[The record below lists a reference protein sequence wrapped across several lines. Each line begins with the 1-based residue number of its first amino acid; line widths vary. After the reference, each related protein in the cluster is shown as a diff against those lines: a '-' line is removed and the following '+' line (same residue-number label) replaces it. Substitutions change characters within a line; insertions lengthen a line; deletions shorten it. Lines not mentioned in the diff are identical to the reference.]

1 MTPPVPWADLVLTFA
16 LAALSIA
23 VVTSPRIF
31 RAAIYLMGVLVV
43 TAAVYVRLGAEF
55 LAGIQLLV
63 YVGGIVVLIVFAV
76 MLTSNVEVTEAAPSL
91 VRRTVATLIAA
102 GFFATTTYALML
114 TPLPAP
120 GPGAWP
126 ADNTAAL
133 GHALLDTGAGGYILP
148 FEIVSLLLLA
158 AVLGGIVVA
167 RRSPV
172 KRPAAAPP
180 AQPRAETEVRS

>member
-1 MTPPVPWADLVLTFA
+1 MTAPLPWADLALTFA
-16 LAALSIA
+16 IAALAIA
-23 VVTSPRIF
+23 VVTTPRIF
-31 RAAIYLMGVLVV
+31 RAAIYLMGVLAV

-76 MLTSNVEVTEAAPSL
+76 MLTSNVEVEEEPPSL
-91 VRRTVATLIAA
+91 VRKLVGGLVSA
-102 GFFATTTYALML
+102 GFFALTTYALVV
-114 TPLPAP
+114 TPLPPAQE
-120 GPGAWP
+120 GAWP

-133 GHALLDTGAGGYILP
+133 GYALLGTGAEGYILP

-167 RRSPV
+167 RRIPL

-180 AQPRAETEVRS
+180 AAPRGEVRP